1 MQKILLSMFFAM
13 INKEQLINSIISM
26 LETAAKSSDTTIDD
40 EIVVKVKENKS
51 FLVDI
56 ISVLFNGLK

>member
-1 MQKILLSMFFAM
+1 MFFAM